1 MNQTILLEDLEFI
14 LSHDVDWERLAGK
27 TVLVTGANG
36 FLPAYM
42 VDTILRLN
50 EKSLGEKARV
60 LALARNTSRAEK
72 RFAMYQG
79 RKDFALVIQDVCEEF
94 RIDEPIDFIVHG
106 ASQASPKYFGS
117 DPIGTLSA
125 NVLGTR
131 NALVLAERNKTESFL
146 FFSSGEVCGKLRPD
160 QMPMSEGIY
169 GPLDPTD
176 IRACYAESKRMGELM
191 CSSWRHQRGI
201 PTKVVRPFHTYGPGM
216 RLDDGRVFA
225 DFVSCILQN
234 RDLVMHSEGTHTR
247 AFCYLADA
255 TAAYFKVLLEG
266 DPGIAYNVG
275 NDAAEISIR
284 DLAEMLVRS
293 FPEKGLKV
301 VCRPESMP
309 SGYLRHDQPRNCPDL
324 TRIRALGWSPSTS
337 LETGFR
343 RTVRS
348 YL

>member
-1 MNQTILLEDLEFI
+1 MIHTIVLEDLEFV

-42 VDTILRLN
+42 VETILRIN
-50 EKSLGEKARV
+50 EKSLAEKTRV
-60 LALARNTSRAEK
+60 LALVRNASRAEK
-72 RFAMYQG
+72 RFSMYQG
-79 RKDFALVIQDVCEEF
+79 RKDFALVIQDVCEEL
-94 RIDEPIDFIVHG
+94 RIDEPIDFIIHG

-125 NVLGTR
+125 NVLGTH
-131 NALVLAERNKTESFL
+131 NTLVLAERNKIESFL

-160 QMPMSEGIY
+160 QMPMSEDIY

-176 IRACYAESKRMGELM
+176 IRVCYAESKRMGELM

-216 RLDDGRVFA
+216 LLDDGRVFA
-225 DFVSCILQN
+225 DFVSCILQS

-255 TAAYFKVLLEG
+255 TAAYFKVLLDG
-266 DPGIAYNVG
+266 DPGMAYNVG

-284 DLAEMLVRS
+284 DLAEMLVKI

-301 VCRPESMP
+301 VCRPESKP

-324 TRIRALGWSPSTS
+324 TRIRSLGWAPSTS
-337 LETGFR
+337 LEAGFR
-343 RTVRS
+343 RTVAS